1 MGCGCKKR
9 KQAAATNNQA
19 AISNSNKEIDQRQR
33 LVQDQKSYQTNVR
46 DALKQL
52 IDIKRKKQNLRR
64 NKG

>member
-9 KQAAATNNQA
+9 KQAAAEA
-19 AISNSNKEIDQRQR
+19 AANKAGVSNSAEEIDQRKR
-33 LVQDQKSYQTNVR
+33 LVQEQKTYQTNVR

-64 NKG
+64 K

>member
-9 KQAAATNNQA
+9 KQAAADSKLGV
-19 AISNSNKEIDQRQR
+19 SNSNEEIDQRKK
-33 LVQDQKSYQTNVR
+33 LVQEQKAYQSNVR

-64 NKG
+64 K